1 MAFRRKDLYGGG
13 EEDISVDVD
22 AERWRDESEGLLA
35 TASSEV
41 LLVEGL
47 ARRVARSAGA
57 VTSIVGV
64 VDVTDTTDCVS
75 SAPAYTHCRRI
86 THVL

>member
-13 EEDISVDVD
+13 EEEISVDID
-22 AERWRDESEGLLA
+22 AEGWSDESEGLLA

-47 ARRVARSAGA
+47 ARRDARSTGA

-64 VDVTDTTDCVS
+64 VDVIDTTDCVS
-75 SAPAYTHCRRI
+75 SAPAHIRC
-86 THVL
+86 